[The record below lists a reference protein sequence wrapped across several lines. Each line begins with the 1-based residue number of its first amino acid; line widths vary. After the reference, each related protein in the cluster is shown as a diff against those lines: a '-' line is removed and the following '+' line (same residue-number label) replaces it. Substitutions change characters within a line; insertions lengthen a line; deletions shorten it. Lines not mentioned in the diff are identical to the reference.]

1 MCQTSDI
8 CVLSLQICFR
18 IAYAHSNSDAVAL
31 TTNDEAKSNVLGA
44 AGENGLNV
52 NAEGGPGTKFNK
64 AIFCQRFFGTRK

>member
-1 MCQTSDI
+1 MK
-8 CVLSLQICFR
+8 CFR

-52 NAEGGPGTKFNK
+52 NADGVPGTKFNK
-64 AIFCQRFFGTRK
+64 ANHFCCFLSTVFGTR